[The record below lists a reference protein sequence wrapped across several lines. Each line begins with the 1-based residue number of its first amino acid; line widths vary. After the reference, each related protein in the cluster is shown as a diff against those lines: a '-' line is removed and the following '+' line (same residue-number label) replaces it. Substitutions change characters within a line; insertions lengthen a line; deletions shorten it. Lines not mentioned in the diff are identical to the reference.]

1 MARDFRPRRRFI
13 LGTLGILILADA
25 GLAAYSWYSA
35 RAQTSPKKQL
45 EYEKS
50 QYKFLK
56 GDVERAQQLRDGI
69 PAAQE
74 DWDRFEHSLPAA
86 SAGYSSV
93 MGEIGELARKSGLR
107 VDTLGFK
114 PKDVANHPL
123 TEIQIEAAVSG
134 NYASVAHFVN
144 NLQGSSGLFIVDE
157 MNLAAQNQP
166 AAGGQLRVSLHM
178 RTFFRTV

>member
-1 MARDFRPRRRFI
+1 MVRDFQLRRRFI

-25 GLAAYSWYSA
+25 GLAAYSWYAAHS
-35 RAQTSPKKQL
+35 QTSPKKQL

-50 QYKFLK
+50 RYKFLK

-74 DWDRFEHSLPAA
+74 DWVRFEKSLPPA

-93 MGEIGELARKSGLR
+93 LGEIGELARKSGLR

-114 PKDVANHPL
+114 PKDVANQPF
-123 TEIQIEAAVSG
+123 TEIQIEAAVTG
-134 NYASVAHFVN
+134 NYPSVARFVN
-144 NLQGSSGLFIVDE
+144 SLQRSSGLFIVDE
-157 MNLAAQNQP
+157 MNLAAENQP
-166 AAGGQLRVSLHM
+166 AASHQLRVSLHM
-178 RTFFRTV
+178 RTYFRTV